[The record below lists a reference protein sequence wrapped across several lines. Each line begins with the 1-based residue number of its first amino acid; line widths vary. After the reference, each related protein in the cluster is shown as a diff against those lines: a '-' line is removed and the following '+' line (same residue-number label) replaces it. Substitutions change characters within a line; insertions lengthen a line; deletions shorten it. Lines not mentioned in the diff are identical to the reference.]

1 MSAAAWNAMKPPPG
15 YIPGA
20 GRGAVGFMTRSDIG
34 PARVAPE
41 LGGQSATPGVVLG
54 AGRGVAAST
63 GAAALRAMGSSGT
76 VPGAGRA
83 GAGAAAA
90 APAKEKEKEKDD
102 APEGNYDSFAG
113 YSERLFSDAPYD
125 ADDAEADRVYASV
138 DARMDQRNKRRRE
151 AREDEVR
158 RQQRLT
164 QSRIGDA
171 FVDVKREL
179 AAVSEAEWEAIPDI
193 GDRSLRYKQAR
204 KDDKYTPVPDSVMTG
219 GLGLSST
226 VSATGGMSASIDP
239 SAAVGGA
246 GAGAGAGSSGSSS
259 VAPGGGAA
267 SGLADIKGFSEARG
281 QMLSLRLDRLSDS
294 ISGQTVVD
302 PTGYL
307 TSLSSQPVPTATAD
321 VADIKKARALM
332 RSITTTNPGHGPG
345 WIAAARLEEQVLNLP
360 AARKLIREGCERCP
374 EDEDVWL
381 EAARL
386 QPPAA
391 ARGVLAEAV
400 RHLPKSVKVWMA
412 AADLETDADAKRA
425 VLRKALTLI
434 PSSERLWK
442 AAVALEPPEDARI
455 MLARGVECVP
465 TSVDMWLALARLETH
480 TNAQRVLNQARLA
493 LPADPAIWVAAAKLE
508 EAHLP
513 PAPAVAPAAVSSS
526 DGGAGA
532 GAGASAVPAAAS
544 PAPTIVEKIVSRAL
558 KSLTAAQA
566 GVDRETWLRLAEEA
580 ERTAAPRTAA
590 AIVAATADVGV
601 EEADRRRTWL
611 ADAEALEGKGAVACA
626 RAMYAR
632 LLEAFPDKEGVWL
645 RAVALEKRARTAAAS
660 SSPSAAAG
668 SAGAGAGAGAG
679 SGSSAS
685 SSAAGAAPAVDALLS
700 RAVAAVPS
708 SEVLW
713 LMHAKERWL
722 GGDVPGARAV
732 LRSAFAANPR
742 SEAVWLAAA
751 KLEVETGEVERARA
765 LLARARGSAP
775 SARVIMKSAL
785 LERDAG
791 DVAAEEALLRA
802 GVAAFP
808 TAPKLWIMLGQLYQR
823 VAATRIAALAALA
836 AGSASASSA
845 AAAPGLLALPAPA
858 LAEASAFIE
867 RAREAY
873 STGTRTC
880 PGSIPLWLL
889 AARLEELYGGGTEAA
904 VAAAAGRGA
913 AAAAADAAADSA
925 GSGAGAAGGGA
936 GVARARALLE
946 TARLR
951 IPRCPEL
958 YLQSVRLERRA
969 GNERLAEHLLARGL
983 QECGA
988 GGGGAAAAAGDAA
1001 GGAGAGAGSG
1011 APVAAGAASGI
1022 GRLWAEDI
1030 LTAPRAAQKRKSV
1043 EALKRCDNDAH
1054 VVLAVAVLF
1063 WGDRKLDKARKWL
1076 HRATALAPDLGDAW
1090 VHALAFELQH
1100 GNAES
1105 QGEVERRCAA
1115 ADPAHGERWIAVSK
1129 SPAGRR
1135 MSKLEVLR
1143 AAVAQLRAEQAAS
1156 GLGGRAAVAAAAA
1169 AVTAPTIAAAVDAAA
1184 GSAAPVAPAPAA
1196 GSASSAAG
1204 SAAGGLPAS
1213 VASAGSR

>member
-1 MSAAAWNAMKPPPG
+1 MKPPPG
-15 YIPGA
+15 YIPGV

-41 LGGQSATPGVVLG
+41 LGGPTSTPGVVLG

-83 GAGAAAA
+83 GAGAAAGGAA
-90 APAKEKEKEKDD
+90 APSKEKEKDAGD
-102 APEGNYDSFAG
+102 APEGNYDSFSG

-125 ADDAEADRVYASV
+125 ADDAEADRVYAAV

-151 AREDEVR
+151 AREDELR
-158 RQQRLT
+158 KQQKLT

-179 AAVSEAEWEAIPDI
+179 ASVSEAEWEAIPDI

-204 KDDKYTPVPDSVMTG
+204 KDDKYTPLPDSVMTG
-219 GLGLSST
+219 GLGLTSGM
-226 VSATGGMSASIDP
+226 SATGGMTASIDP
-239 SAAVGGA
+239 AAAGGAGAGGAGA
-246 GAGAGAGSSGSSS
+246 GAGAGAGSSGSSG

-374 EDEDVWL
+374 EDEDVWM

-386 QPPAA
+386 QPQAA

-400 RHLPKSVKVWMA
+400 RHLPKSVKIWMA
-412 AADLETDADAKRA
+412 AADLETDMDAKRA

-493 LPADPAIWVAAAKLE
+493 LPADPSIWVAAAKLE

-513 PAPAVAPAAVSSS
+513 PMPAPGSASAPAPAA
-526 DGGAGA
+526 GAAGEAGA
-532 GAGASAVPAAAS
+532 AGAAAAPAPA
-544 PAPTIVEKIVSRAL
+544 PAPTIVEKIVTRAL
-558 KSLTAAQA
+558 KSLTAQQA
-566 GVDRETWLRLAEEA
+566 AVDRDTWLRLAEEA
-580 ERTAAPRTAA
+580 EKSSAPRTAA
-590 AIVAATADVGV
+590 AIVSATADVGV

-632 LLEAFPDKEGVWL
+632 LLEAFSDKEGVWL
-645 RAVALEKRARTAAAS
+645 RAVALEKRARSNAGGGAAAS
-660 SSPSAAAG
+660 AAAASAAAAASGSAAAG
-668 SAGAGAGAGAG
+668 AAKAEG
-679 SGSSAS
+679 
-685 SSAAGAAPAVDALLS
+685 AGAAPAVDALLA
-700 RAVAAVPS
+700 RAVASVPS

-722 GGDVPGARAV
+722 GGDVLGARAV
-732 LRSAFAANPR
+732 LRSAFAANPG

-751 KLEVETGEVERARA
+751 KLEVETGEFERARA

-791 DVAAEEALLRA
+791 DAAAEEALLRA

-808 TAPKLWIMLGQLYQR
+808 TAPKLWMMLGQLYQR
-823 VAATRIAALAALA
+823 VAATKIAALAAA
-836 AGSASASSA
+836 SSGASAPAASSA
-845 AAAPGLLALPAPA
+845 A
-858 LAEASAFIE
+858 LAEASAFVE

-880 PGSIPLWLL
+880 PSSIPLWVL
-889 AARLEELYGGGTEAA
+889 AARLEEAYGGGIDAA
-904 VAAAAGRGA
+904 VAAAAAAGPGAGAGPGRAGTGGA
-913 AAAAADAAADSA
+913 GDGGSDAAASGSA
-925 GSGAGAAGGGA
+925 GGAGA

-951 IPRCPEL
+951 NPRCPEL
-958 YLQSVRLERRA
+958 YLHSVRLERRA

-988 GGGGAAAAAGDAA
+988 GGA
-1001 GGAGAGAGSG
+1001 GGASTDAGGAGSG
-1011 APVAAGAASGI
+1011 APIAAGAASGV

-1054 VVLAVAVLF
+1054 VVLAVAQLF
-1063 WGDRKLDKARKWL
+1063 WGDRKLEKARKWL

-1100 GNAES
+1100 GNSES
-1105 QGEVERRCAA
+1105 QAEVERRCTA
-1115 ADPAHGERWIAVSK
+1115 ADPAHGERWVAVTK
-1129 SPAGRR
+1129 SPAARR
-1135 MSKLEVLR
+1135 MSKLDMLR
-1143 AAVAQLRAEQAAS
+1143 AAVAQLRAEQAAA
-1156 GLGGRAAVAAAAA
+1156 GLGGRPAAAAA
-1169 AVTAPTIAAAVDAAA
+1169 PVAAPAIAAAVDAAA
-1184 GSAAPVAPAPAA
+1184 AASAAPASIAA
-1196 GSASSAAG
+1196 SVSASG
-1204 SAAGGLPAS
+1204 
-1213 VASAGSR
+1213 R